1 MEDNVDLGAEPTA
14 EARHGEPENTAR
26 TVIEPGSPSRQE
38 SNRGYE
44 VSRLNAVRHGILSAD
59 TVLWWEDKLEYQSL
73 LSALV
78 QEYTPR
84 GPTEEHLVEE
94 IASVIWRKRRLRL
107 AEAGSYQRGVA
118 QATNPCSDT
127 LITAFTVAV
136 RPIMDIVS
144 ATLPV
149 TAGDLVAWER
159 RNALLC
165 AIKVLKEGKPGAYN
179 AALAELDEQTR
190 TSWQERL
197 APEPKRRKAGKYPA
211 EASELFTADATALAV
226 YLDTFAL
233 PECLNQLICAE
244 NRSVF
249 RTQVLGEALDCD
261 KLERLGR
268 YEVQLDRKLERML
281 AMLLRL
287 QEFRRS
293 NKVG

>member
-1 MEDNVDLGAEPTA
+1 MLPWKPGLGQTT
-14 EARHGEPENTAR
+14 G
-26 TVIEPGSPSRQE
+26 
-38 SNRGYE
+38 
-44 VSRLNAVRHGILSAD
+44 
-59 TVLWWEDKLEYQSL
+59 
-73 LSALV
+73 
-78 QEYTPR
+78 
-84 GPTEEHLVEE
+84 
-94 IASVIWRKRRLRL
+94 VIWRKRRLRL
-107 AEAGSYQRGVA
+107 AEAGSYQRAIA
-118 QATNPCSDT
+118 QATEPLSDT
-127 LITAFTVAV
+127 LITALKIGL

-144 ATLPV
+144 PTLPV
-149 TAGDLVAWER
+149 TARDLAAIER
-159 RNALLC
+159 RNALLR
-165 AIKVLKEGKPGAYN
+165 ALEILREGKPWAYK

-197 APEPKRRKAGKYPA
+197 APEPKRERGGKYPA
-211 EASELFTADATALAV
+211 EASELFKADATSLKV
-226 YLDTFAL
+226 YLDTFVL
-233 PECLNQLICAE
+233 PESVNQLCAE